1 MKSKYNHKK
10 IEEKWNRSWEEKRT
24 YRPDLKRAS
33 RPFYNL
39 MMFPYPSAEGLH
51 VGNVF
56 SFVGSDIQGRYKKA
70 RGYDV
75 FEPIGFDAFGM
86 HSENYALKT
95 GTHPWFMI
103 EENIK
108 RFREK
113 QLKRIGNM
121 FDWSHEISTTDPEY
135 YRWTQWIFLKLYKM
149 GLAYRKNDEVNWC
162 PSCKT
167 VLADEQAE
175 DGRCERCSTSVQR
188 RNMKQWFFRITA
200 YAPKLLENLGWIDWS
215 DITKNAQRRWIGRSE
230 GVEIFFDTAESDRK
244 ITVFT
249 TRPDT
254 LWGATFMILAPEHP
268 LVHELTVGE
277 RKAEVKIYLEACSKE
292 SRIQREDMSRMKTGV
307 FTGAYAVNPAT
318 ERRIPIWVSDYV
330 LISHG
335 TGAVMAVPAHDNRD
349 FEFAKV
355 FNLPITEV
363 INRDGIAENPD
374 SIMSAYEEEGILV
387 NSGQF
392 SGMRSTEAGN
402 RIISWLSE
410 NGKGSP
416 RVNYRLHDW
425 CISRQ
430 RYWGP
435 PIPIIYC
442 AGCGAI
448 PVPEEDLP
456 VILPYIENFEPD
468 GSGLS
473 PLAGDSEFLKTVCPR
488 CGKSA
493 RRETDVSDNFLDSAW
508 YFLRYPS
515 SDCSDR
521 AFDKELTDKWL
532 PVDMYIGGNEHAVL
546 HLMYTRFIT
555 MSLHEMG
562 LISFTEP
569 FKVFRAN
576 GLIVKD
582 GAKMSKSK
590 GNVINP
596 DNYLEIYG
604 ADVFRTYLMFSGN
617 FQEGGNFRDINIVGI
632 QRFLDR
638 IWRFA
643 TETDLCENP
652 VTDKNIL
659 SMVHKKI
666 KKATQDI
673 ERLHYNTAIA
683 AIMELFQGITDEKAH
698 YREFLVALLKLLAP
712 FAPFIT
718 HELWE
723 RLGGEGMLC
732 EQSWPV
738 YNDSYFEDEEVE
750 FVLQVNGKIRDKLML
765 PADASQDY
773 VERIALNRD
782 RIQSYLKD
790 KQVVKIFFV
799 PGKLLNI
806 AAKE

>member
-1 MKSKYNHKK
+1 MKSKYNHKI
-10 IEEKWNRSWEEKRT
+10 IEEKWTGSWEEKRT
-24 YRPDLKRAS
+24 HRPDLKGAR

-51 VGNVF
+51 VGNIF
-56 SFVGSDIQGRYKKA
+56 AFVGSDIQGRYKKA

-95 GTHPWFMI
+95 GMHPWFMI

-200 YAPKLLENLGWIDWS
+200 YAPKLLKNLDWIDWS

-230 GVEIFFDTAESDRK
+230 GVEIIFDTAESNRK

-254 LWGATFMILAPEHP
+254 LWGATFMVLAPEHP
-268 LVHELTVGE
+268 LVHELTVEE
-277 RKAEVKIYLEACSKE
+277 RKAEVEIYLEACSKE
-292 SRIQREDMSRMKTGV
+292 SRIKREDMSRKKTGV
-307 FTGAYAVNPAT
+307 FTGAYALNPAT

-330 LISHG
+330 LIYHG
-335 TGAVMAVPAHDNRD
+335 TGAVMAVPAHDKRD
-349 FEFAKV
+349 FEFAGA
-355 FNLPITEV
+355 FSLPVTEV
-363 INRDGIAENPD
+363 ISRDGIAENPD
-374 SIMSAYEEEGILV
+374 SIRSAYEEDGILV
-387 NSGQF
+387 NSGLF
-392 SGMRSTEAGN
+392 SGMPSTEAGK

-410 NGKGSP
+410 RGKGNP
-416 RVNYRLHDW
+416 KVTYRLHDW

-435 PIPIIYC
+435 PIPIIHC
-442 AGCGAI
+442 KRCGAI

-473 PLAGDSEFLKTVCPR
+473 PLARDSDFLKTVCPR

-515 SDCSDR
+515 SDCPDR
-521 AFDKELTDKWL
+521 AFDQELTEKWL

-562 LISFTEP
+562 LISFAEP
-569 FKVFRAN
+569 FKAFRAN

-596 DNYLEIYG
+596 DNYLEEYG
-604 ADVFRTYLMFSGN
+604 ADVFRTYLMFFGN
-617 FQEGGNFRDINIVGI
+617 FQEGGDFRDTNIVGI

-638 IWRFA
+638 LWRFA
-643 TETDLCENP
+643 TETDLCENT
-652 VTDKNIL
+652 VTDTHIL

-666 KKATQDI
+666 KKVTQDI

-683 AIMELFQGITDEKAH
+683 AIMELFQGITDKKAH
-698 YREFLVALLKLLAP
+698 YREFVVALLKLLAP

-723 RLGGEGMLC
+723 WLGGEGMLC

-738 YNDSYFEDEEVE
+738 YNDLYIKDEEVE

-773 VERIALNRD
+773 VERIALDRD
-782 RIQSYLKD
+782 RIQSYLKE